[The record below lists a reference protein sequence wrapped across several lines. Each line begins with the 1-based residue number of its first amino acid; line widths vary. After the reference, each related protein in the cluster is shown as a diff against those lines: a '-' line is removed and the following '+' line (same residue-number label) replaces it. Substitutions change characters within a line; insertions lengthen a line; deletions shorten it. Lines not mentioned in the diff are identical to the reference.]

1 MTSAPLPAFWAPA
14 LPYCQIWRSVLGFI
28 LIHVVFFAATF
39 GILMGGGWLIG
50 THPATILDGATPTH
64 TGIFFLTFLGYHLG
78 LWLVVRFLHKR
89 SFFTL
94 FGPQKRVIWRHFR
107 IGILIAFGISLAAA
121 LLQMLEPLFIAPQD
135 QTQLDQNLQ
144 VNEWLL
150 ILAPALI
157 LIFIQIFAEELVFRG
172 YMLQQLRA
180 RFRSV
185 WIWAILPSVAFGL
198 LHADPST
205 WGINA
210 VFYVIHTSVIGIV
223 LSFVTL
229 RTGNIGAAAGL
240 HFGNNMS
247 MVMLGNAGSLDGF
260 SLYVAKVDL
269 MGGATSASMILQTI
283 LVLIAFAIWWHL
295 TQRQAPIANTVKAD

>member
-1 MTSAPLPAFWAPA
+1 MTPAPQFSFWSAAAPT
-14 LPYCQIWRSVLGFI
+14 CQIWRSVLGFI

-39 GILMGGGWLIG
+39 AIFMGGAWLIDKD
-50 THPATILDGATPTH
+50 PATILEGATATH
-64 TGIFFLTFLGYHLG
+64 TAIFFLTFLGYHLG

-89 SFFTL
+89 SYWTL
-94 FGPQKRVIWRHFR
+94 FGPQKHVLWRQFR
-107 IGILIAFGISLAAA
+107 IGILIALGVALAAG
-121 LLQMLEPLFIAPQD
+121 LLQTVEPLFVAPQD
-135 QTQLDQNLQ
+135 QTQLERNLPTD
-144 VNEWLL
+144 EWMLVL
-150 ILAPALI
+150 VPALI

-180 RFRSV
+180 RFQSV

-210 VFYVIHTSVIGIV
+210 VFYVIHTSVVGIV
-223 LSFVTL
+223 LSFVTI

-247 MVMLGNAGSLDGF
+247 MVLMGNKGSLDGF
-260 SLYVAKVDL
+260 SLFVAEVDL
-269 MGGATSASMILQTI
+269 KGWTTSASMMLQTV
-283 LVLIAFAIWWHL
+283 LVLIAFAIWWKL
-295 TQRQAPIANTVKAD
+295 TQGQAPIANASKAD

>member
-1 MTSAPLPAFWAPA
+1 MTPAPQSYFWSAAQHS
-14 LPYCQIWRSVLGFI
+14 CQIWRSVLGFT

-39 GILMGGGWLIG
+39 AIFMGGAWLIDKD
-50 THPATILDGATPTH
+50 PATILDGATPTH
-64 TGIFFLTFLGYHLG
+64 TAIFFLTFLGYHLG

-89 SFFTL
+89 SFLTL
-94 FGPQKRVIWRHFR
+94 FGPQKRVLWRQFR
-107 IGILIAFGISLAAA
+107 IGILIALGISFAAG
-121 LLQMLEPLFIAPQD
+121 LLQMFEPLLIAPQD
-135 QTQLDQNLQ
+135 QTQLERNLPTR
-144 VNEWLL
+144 EWLL
-150 ILAPALI
+150 ILIPALI

-180 RFRSV
+180 RFQSV

-210 VFYVIHTSVIGIV
+210 VFYVIHTSVVGIV

-247 MVMLGNAGSLDGF
+247 MVLMGNAGSLDGF
-260 SLYVAKVDL
+260 SLFVAEVDL
-269 MGGATSASMILQTI
+269 MGWTTSASMMLQTV
-283 LVLIAFAIWWHL
+283 LVLVAFVIWWKL
-295 TQRQAPIANTVKAD
+295 TQRQAPIANAVKAD

>member
-1 MTSAPLPAFWAPA
+1 VG
-14 LPYCQIWRSVLGFI
+14 VLIIAVGF
-28 LIHVVFFAATF
+28 V
-39 GILMGGGWLIG
+39 G
-50 THPATILDGATPTH
+50 ATIG
-64 TGIFFLTFLGYHLG
+64 FFLAGAYLSGQETHLMVNGSTTVSASNQILTFIGAHLG
-78 LWLVVRFLHKR
+78 LWLAVRFLHKR
-89 SFFTL
+89 SFLTL
-94 FGPQKRVIWRHFR
+94 FGPQKRVLWRQFR
-107 IGILIAFGISLAAA
+107 IGILIALAISLAAV
-121 LLQMLEPLFIAPQD
+121 LLQALEPLFVAPQD
-135 QTQLDQNLQ
+135 QTQLERNLPLG
-144 VNEWLL
+144 EWLL

-180 RFRSV
+180 RFQSV

-198 LHADPST
+198 LHADPAT

-210 VFYVIHTSVIGIV
+210 VFYVIHTSVVGIV

-247 MVMLGNAGSLDGF
+247 MVLVGNAGSLDGF
-260 SLYVAKVDL
+260 SLFVAEADL
-269 MGGATSASMILQTI
+269 TGATTTSSMVLQTT
-283 LVLIAFAIWWHL
+283 LVLVAFAIWWKL

>member
-1 MTSAPLPAFWAPA
+1 MTSNPQPSFWSPA

-39 GILMGGGWLIG
+39 GIFMAGGWLIG
-50 THPATILDGATPTH
+50 QHPATILDGSTPTFA
-64 TGIFFLTFLGYHLG
+64 GIFFLTFLGYHLG

-89 SFFTL
+89 GFSTL
-94 FGPQKRVIWRHFR
+94 FGPQKRVLWRQFR
-107 IGILIAFGISLAAA
+107 IGILIALAISLAAV
-121 LLQMLEPLFIAPQD
+121 LLQALEPLFAAPQD
-135 QTQLDQNLQ
+135 QTQLERNLPMS
-144 VNEWLL
+144 EWLL

-180 RFRSV
+180 RFQSA

-198 LHADPST
+198 LHADPAT
-205 WGINA
+205 WGVNA
-210 VFYVIHTSVIGIV
+210 IFYVIHTSVVGIV
-223 LSFVTL
+223 LSFVTV

-247 MVMLGNAGSLDGF
+247 MVLVGNAGSLDGF
-260 SLYVAKVDL
+260 SLFVADVDL
-269 MGGATSASMILQTI
+269 TGATTTVSMVLQTT
-283 LVLIAFAIWWHL
+283 LVLVAFAIWWKL
-295 TQRQAPIANTVKAD
+295 TQRQAPIANAVKAD

>member
-1 MTSAPLPAFWAPA
+1 MTPAPQSYFWSPAQ
-14 LPYCQIWRSVLGFI
+14 PYCQFWRSVLGFV

-39 GILMGGGWLIG
+39 GIFMGGGWLIG
-50 THPATILDGATPTH
+50 KHPADILDGGTATH
-64 TGIFFLTFLGYHLG
+64 AGIFFLTFLGYHLG

-89 SFFTL
+89 SYSTL
-94 FGPQKRVIWRHFR
+94 FGAQRHVLWRQFR
-107 IGILIAFGISLAAA
+107 IGILIALGVSLAAS
-121 LLQMLEPLFIAPQD
+121 LLQMFEPLLVAPQD
-135 QTQLDQNLQ
+135 QTQLEQNLPTR
-144 VNEWLL
+144 EWLL
-150 ILAPALI
+150 ILGPALI

-180 RFRSV
+180 RFQSI

-198 LHADPST
+198 LHADPAT

-210 VFYVIHTSVIGIV
+210 IFYVLHTSVVGIV

-247 MVMLGNAGSLDGF
+247 MVLVGNAGSLDGF
-260 SLYVAKVDL
+260 SLFVAEADL
-269 MGGATSASMILQTI
+269 MGWTTTASMVLQTT
-283 LVLIAFAIWWHL
+283 LVLVAFVLWWNL
-295 TQRQAPIANTVKAD
+295 TQRKPPIANAAKAD